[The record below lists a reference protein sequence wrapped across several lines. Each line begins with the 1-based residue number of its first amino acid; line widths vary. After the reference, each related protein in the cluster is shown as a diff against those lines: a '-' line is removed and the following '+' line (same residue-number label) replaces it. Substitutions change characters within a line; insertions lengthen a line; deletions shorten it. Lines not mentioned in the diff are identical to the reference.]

1 MEITGKTKELGWP
14 NCHIALFN
22 YQEQMYFRFSDVA
35 SGFSLLSHFQY
46 NRTNRLEKC
55 LKENGK
61 YRLTLQWE
69 YNF

>member
-1 MEITGKTKELGWP
+1 MANYL
-14 NCHIALFN
+14 IALFN

-35 SGFSLLSHFQY
+35 SGFGLLNHFQY

>member
-1 MEITGKTKELGWP
+1 M
-14 NCHIALFN
+14 
-22 YQEQMYFRFSDVA
+22 QEQMYFRFSDVG
-35 SGFSLLSHFQY
+35 SGFGLLSHVQY